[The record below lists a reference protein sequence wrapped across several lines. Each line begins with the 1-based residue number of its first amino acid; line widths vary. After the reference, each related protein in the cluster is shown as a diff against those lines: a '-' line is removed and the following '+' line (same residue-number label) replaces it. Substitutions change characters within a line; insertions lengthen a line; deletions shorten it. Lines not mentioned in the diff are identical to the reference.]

1 METVNS
7 WVWLG
12 TVGMALGTFIL
23 LLLGSTLRKEDRTHV
38 GLAVGITAIAS
49 TAYFAMTSGFGDID
63 VAGTTVQS
71 ARYIDWL
78 ITTPL
83 LLLSLGL
90 LALPSGMKDRAWTL
104 VTLLGLDV
112 YMIVTGFMA
121 TLADPDTKW
130 VWYSLSCVAFVLILY
145 MLFGKLMSAVK
156 DSGSVKLSKLYSV
169 LAVYL
174 SVLWVVY
181 PVLWLLG
188 STGQASLDFVTEN
201 SYYTI
206 LDLLAKVGFGLLVVW
221 NLKKLS
227 ETVKAKEGESTI
239 DALSK

>member
-12 TVGMALGTFIL
+12 TVGMALGTFVL

-90 LALPSGMKDRAWTL
+90 LALPSGMRDRAWTL

-112 YMIVTGFMA
+112 YMIVTGFLA

-145 MLFGKLMSAVK
+145 MLFGRLMSAVK

-174 SVLWVVY
+174 SVLWVAY